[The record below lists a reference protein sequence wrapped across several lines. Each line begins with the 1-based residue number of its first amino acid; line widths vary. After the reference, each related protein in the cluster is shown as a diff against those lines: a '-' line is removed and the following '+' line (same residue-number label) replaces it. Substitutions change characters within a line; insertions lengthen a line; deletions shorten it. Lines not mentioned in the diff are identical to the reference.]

1 MKKLLWVLIL
11 LLLPLTAL
19 AEDAESRRDGAF
31 FYQIADGE
39 AILTGCD
46 WDAMQAD
53 SLYMFAEPPVS
64 LEIPATLGGY
74 PVTSIGGGV
83 FCSLDGCPVDAPFEV
98 VLPEGLRTL
107 DAYTFTECF
116 YATKI
121 TLPAS
126 LEIIP
131 EGCFDRVPAEIDF
144 PNGNPR
150 YSCENGF
157 LINNT
162 TQTLLYTAPSSH
174 GIALPAVRRLGDWSL
189 SNYYLWYDDY
199 DPVLPDTLESVGS
212 YVFYDCGVTRVTF
225 PDGITELSPFTFSC
239 TALQEVHLP
248 ASLREIPD
256 YCFWDCH
263 LTALTIPDGVTR
275 IGAHAVDWF
284 TGEIIG
290 AVTLPASVEFVG
302 YRAFP
307 DECDVTALNPQ
318 VHFETATEYAERIPE
333 YDWYGD
339 EAADV
344 LYSDGLFDYELSS
357 RGAVLLDCSR
367 FLNQPEVP
375 DVLEIP
381 AELGGYPVTSIG
393 GWVFCSLDGC
403 PLDAPFEIVLP
414 EGLRALDADTF
425 SDCFYAAN
433 VTLPASL
440 EIIPEGCFGRIPA
453 EIDFPNGNPR
463 YSCEN
468 GFLIDNTTQT
478 LLYTAPSSH
487 GTALPAVRRLG
498 DWSLANWLWYDDD
511 DPVLPDTLESVGSH
525 IFYDCCVTRV
535 TFPDGVTELSPYT
548 FHSTDLQEVHL
559 PASLREIPDFC
570 FWNCQLTALTIP
582 DGVTHIG
589 AQAFNGF
596 TGEIIQA
603 VTLPASVEF
612 VGYRAFPDECDVTA
626 LNPQVHFE
634 TATEYAERIP
644 EYDWYG
650 DEAADVLYSDG
661 LFDYEL
667 SSRGAVLLDCSRF
680 FNQPEV
686 PDVLEIPSELGGT
699 PVVAIAANALNTSES
714 CADSLLFGIVL
725 PEGVQRVEADA
736 FQCCHAATQIS
747 FPSTLTMLA
756 EGSFFHVY
764 AEIDFPNGNP
774 RYSCENGFLIDR
786 DTQTLLYA
794 APSSQGQPIP
804 AVRRLGDSALDN
816 WKPAGNEIRLPDT
829 LESIGP
835 YALDGQYT
843 GDFSPLAALI
853 LPDGVRELSDC
864 SIYGC
869 WEIQLLRFPATLTEI
884 PAYCVANCGLGAV
897 EIPEGVTRIGE
908 FAFYYYDWEQT
919 ELSAVT
925 LPASVEFVGFRA
937 FPDECEITALNPD
950 THFETEE
957 EINQRNPDW
966 AYRIP

>member
-39 AILTGCD
+39 AVLTGCD

-74 PVTSIGGGV
+74 PVTAIGGWL
-83 FCSLDGCPVDAPFEV
+83 FSSLDVCPVDVPFEV
-98 VLPEGLRTL
+98 VLPEGLRAL
-107 DAYTFTECF
+107 DADTFAECF
-116 YATKI
+116 YAVKV
-121 TLPAS
+121 TLPAT

-131 EGCFDRVPAEIDF
+131 EGCFNLIEAEIDF
-144 PNGNPR
+144 PNSNPR

-157 LINNT
+157 LIDRD

-174 GIALPAVRRLGDWSL
+174 GNPLPAVRRLGDCSL
-189 SNYYLWYDDY
+189 ANWLWDDDD

-212 YVFYDCGVTRVTF
+212 YIFYDCGVTRVTF
-225 PDGITELSPFTFSC
+225 PDGITELSPYTFYC
-239 TALQEVHLP
+239 TDLQEVHLP

-256 YCFWDCH
+256 YCFWNCQ

-318 VHFETATEYAERIPE
+318 VHFETAAEYAERIPE

-357 RGAVLLDCSR
+357 RGAVLLGCSR

-381 AELGGYPVTSIG
+381 AELGGYPVVGLGAYALCTYDFAGGRDFSI
-393 GWVFCSLDGC
+393 
-403 PLDAPFEIVLP
+403 IV
-414 EGLRALDADTF
+414 
-425 SDCFYAAN
+425 
-433 VTLPASL
+433 
-440 EIIPEGCFGRIPA
+440 
-453 EIDFPNGNPR
+453 
-463 YSCEN
+463 
-468 GFLIDNTTQT
+468 
-478 LLYTAPSSH
+478 
-487 GTALPAVRRLG
+487 
-498 DWSLANWLWYDDD
+498 
-511 DPVLPDTLESVGSH
+511 
-525 IFYDCCVTRV
+525 
-535 TFPDGVTELSPYT
+535 
-548 FHSTDLQEVHL
+548 
-559 PASLREIPDFC
+559 
-570 FWNCQLTALTIP
+570 
-582 DGVTHIG
+582 
-589 AQAFNGF
+589 
-596 TGEIIQA
+596 
-603 VTLPASVEF
+603 
-612 VGYRAFPDECDVTA
+612 
-626 LNPQVHFE
+626 
-634 TATEYAERIP
+634 
-644 EYDWYG
+644 
-650 DEAADVLYSDG
+650 
-661 LFDYEL
+661 
-667 SSRGAVLLDCSRF
+667 
-680 FNQPEV
+680 
-686 PDVLEIPSELGGT
+686 
-699 PVVAIAANALNTSES
+699 
-714 CADSLLFGIVL
+714 
-725 PEGVQRVEADA
+725 PEGVRFMTSDA
-736 FQCCHAATQIS
+736 FLCCHAATRIS
-747 FPSTLTMLA
+747 FPSTLDDLP
-756 EGSFFHVY
+756 ESSFYHVS

>member
-1 MKKLLWVLIL
+1 M
-11 LLLPLTAL
+11 
-19 AEDAESRRDGAF
+19 
-31 FYQIADGE
+31 
-39 AILTGCD
+39 
-46 WDAMQAD
+46 
-53 SLYMFAEPPVS
+53 
-64 LEIPATLGGY
+64 
-74 PVTSIGGGV
+74 
-83 FCSLDGCPVDAPFEV
+83 
-98 VLPEGLRTL
+98 
-107 DAYTFTECF
+107 
-116 YATKI
+116 
-121 TLPAS
+121 
-126 LEIIP
+126 
-131 EGCFDRVPAEIDF
+131 
-144 PNGNPR
+144 
-150 YSCENGF
+150 
-157 LINNT
+157 
-162 TQTLLYTAPSSH
+162 
-174 GIALPAVRRLGDWSL
+174 
-189 SNYYLWYDDY
+189 
-199 DPVLPDTLESVGS
+199 
-212 YVFYDCGVTRVTF
+212 
-225 PDGITELSPFTFSC
+225 
-239 TALQEVHLP
+239 
-248 ASLREIPD
+248 
-256 YCFWDCH
+256 
-263 LTALTIPDGVTR
+263 
-275 IGAHAVDWF
+275 
-284 TGEIIG
+284 
-290 AVTLPASVEFVG
+290 G

-318 VHFETATEYAERIPE
+318 VHFETAAEYAERIPE

-339 EAADV
+339 EAADA

-357 RGAVLLDCSR
+357 RGAVLL
-367 FLNQPEVP
+367 
-375 DVLEIP
+375 
-381 AELGGYPVTSIG
+381 G
-393 GWVFCSLDGC
+393 
-403 PLDAPFEIVLP
+403 
-414 EGLRALDADTF
+414 
-425 SDCFYAAN
+425 
-433 VTLPASL
+433 
-440 EIIPEGCFGRIPA
+440 
-453 EIDFPNGNPR
+453 
-463 YSCEN
+463 
-468 GFLIDNTTQT
+468 
-478 LLYTAPSSH
+478 
-487 GTALPAVRRLG
+487 
-498 DWSLANWLWYDDD
+498 
-511 DPVLPDTLESVGSH
+511 
-525 IFYDCCVTRV
+525 
-535 TFPDGVTELSPYT
+535 
-548 FHSTDLQEVHL
+548 
-559 PASLREIPDFC
+559 
-570 FWNCQLTALTIP
+570 
-582 DGVTHIG
+582 
-589 AQAFNGF
+589 
-596 TGEIIQA
+596 
-603 VTLPASVEF
+603 
-612 VGYRAFPDECDVTA
+612 
-626 LNPQVHFE
+626 
-634 TATEYAERIP
+634 
-644 EYDWYG
+644 
-650 DEAADVLYSDG
+650 
-661 LFDYEL
+661 
-667 SSRGAVLLDCSRF
+667 CSRF

-686 PDVLEIPSELGGT
+686 PDVLEIPAELGGT

>member
-11 LLLPLTAL
+11 LLLPLSAL
-19 AEDAESRRDGAF
+19 AEDAESHRDGAF

-53 SLYMFAEPPVS
+53 SLYMFADPPVS

-74 PVTSIGGGV
+74 PVTAIGGWL
-83 FCSLDGCPVDAPFEV
+83 FSSLDVCPVDAPFEV
-98 VLPEGLRTL
+98 VFPEGLRAL
-107 DAYTFTECF
+107 DADTFAECF
-116 YATKI
+116 YAVKV
-121 TLPAS
+121 TLPAT

-131 EGCFDRVPAEIDF
+131 EDCFDRISAEIDF

-157 LINNT
+157 LIN
-162 TQTLLYTAPSSH
+162 
-174 GIALPAVRRLGDWSL
+174 
-189 SNYYLWYDDY
+189 
-199 DPVLPDTLESVGS
+199 
-212 YVFYDCGVTRVTF
+212 
-225 PDGITELSPFTFSC
+225 
-239 TALQEVHLP
+239 
-248 ASLREIPD
+248 
-256 YCFWDCH
+256 
-263 LTALTIPDGVTR
+263 
-275 IGAHAVDWF
+275 
-284 TGEIIG
+284 
-290 AVTLPASVEFVG
+290 
-302 YRAFP
+302 
-307 DECDVTALNPQ
+307 
-318 VHFETATEYAERIPE
+318 
-333 YDWYGD
+333 
-339 EAADV
+339 
-344 LYSDGLFDYELSS
+344 
-357 RGAVLLDCSR
+357 
-367 FLNQPEVP
+367 
-375 DVLEIP
+375 
-381 AELGGYPVTSIG
+381 
-393 GWVFCSLDGC
+393 
-403 PLDAPFEIVLP
+403 
-414 EGLRALDADTF
+414 
-425 SDCFYAAN
+425 
-433 VTLPASL
+433 
-440 EIIPEGCFGRIPA
+440 
-453 EIDFPNGNPR
+453 
-463 YSCEN
+463 
-468 GFLIDNTTQT
+468 NTTQT

-535 TFPDGVTELSPYT
+535 TFPDGITELSPYT
-548 FHSTDLQEVHL
+548 FHSTDLQEVYL
-559 PASLREIPDFC
+559 PASLREIPDHC

-582 DGVTHIG
+582 DGVTRIG
-589 AQAFNGF
+589 AHAFDGF
-596 TGEIIQA
+596 TGEIIGA

-634 TATEYAERIP
+634 TVAEYA
-644 EYDWYG
+644 
-650 DEAADVLYSDG
+650 LYSDG

-667 SSRGAVLLDCSRF
+667 SSRGAVLLGCSRF

-686 PDVLEIPSELGGT
+686 PDVLEIPAKLGGY
-699 PVVAIAANALNTSES
+699 PVVGLGAYALCTYDF
-714 CADSLLFGIVL
+714 ADVRDFSIIV
-725 PEGVQRVEADA
+725 PEGVRFMTSDA
-736 FQCCHAATQIS
+736 FLCCHAATRIS
-747 FPSTLTMLA
+747 FPSTLDDLP
-756 EGSFFHVY
+756 ENSFYQVS

-835 YALDGQYT
+835 YALYGQYT
-843 GDFSPLAALI
+843 DDFSPLAALI
-853 LPDGVRELSDC
+853 LPDGIRELSEC
-864 SIYGC
+864 SIYAGR
-869 WEIQLLRFPATLTEI
+869 EIQLLRFPATLTEI

-908 FAFYYYDWEQT
+908 FAFYYYDLGQT
-919 ELSAVT
+919 KLSAVT

-937 FPDECEITALNPD
+937 FPDGCEITALNPD

>member
-46 WDAMQAD
+46 WDSMQAD

-74 PVTSIGGGV
+74 PVTSIGGWL
-83 FCSLDGCPVDAPFEV
+83 FSSLDVCPVDVPFEV
-98 VLPEGLRTL
+98 VLPEGLRAL
-107 DAYTFTECF
+107 DADTFAECF
-116 YATKI
+116 YAVKV
-121 TLPAS
+121 TLPAT

-131 EGCFDRVPAEIDF
+131 EGCFNLIEAEIDF
-144 PNGNPR
+144 PNSNPR

-157 LINNT
+157 LIDRD

-174 GIALPAVRRLGDWSL
+174 GNPLPAVRRLGDCSL
-189 SNYYLWYDDY
+189 MNWLWDDDD

-212 YVFYDCGVTRVTF
+212 YIFYDCGVTRVTF
-225 PDGITELSPFTFSC
+225 PDGITELSPYTFYC
-239 TALQEVHLP
+239 TDLQEVHLP

-256 YCFWDCH
+256 YCFWNCQ

-333 YDWYGD
+333 YDWYGG

-381 AELGGYPVTSIG
+381 A
-393 GWVFCSLDGC
+393 
-403 PLDAPFEIVLP
+403 
-414 EGLRALDADTF
+414 
-425 SDCFYAAN
+425 
-433 VTLPASL
+433 
-440 EIIPEGCFGRIPA
+440 
-453 EIDFPNGNPR
+453 
-463 YSCEN
+463 
-468 GFLIDNTTQT
+468 
-478 LLYTAPSSH
+478 
-487 GTALPAVRRLG
+487 
-498 DWSLANWLWYDDD
+498 
-511 DPVLPDTLESVGSH
+511 
-525 IFYDCCVTRV
+525 
-535 TFPDGVTELSPYT
+535 
-548 FHSTDLQEVHL
+548 
-559 PASLREIPDFC
+559 
-570 FWNCQLTALTIP
+570 
-582 DGVTHIG
+582 
-589 AQAFNGF
+589 
-596 TGEIIQA
+596 
-603 VTLPASVEF
+603 
-612 VGYRAFPDECDVTA
+612 
-626 LNPQVHFE
+626 
-634 TATEYAERIP
+634 
-644 EYDWYG
+644 
-650 DEAADVLYSDG
+650 
-661 LFDYEL
+661 
-667 SSRGAVLLDCSRF
+667 
-680 FNQPEV
+680 
-686 PDVLEIPSELGGT
+686 ELGGT

-869 WEIQLLRFPATLTEI
+869 WEIQLLRFPATLMEI

>member
-11 LLLPLTAL
+11 LLLPLTAW
-19 AEDAESRRDGAF
+19 AEDAEIHRDGAF

-53 SLYMFAEPPVS
+53 SLYMFADPPVS

-74 PVTSIGGGV
+74 PVTSIGGWV
-83 FCSLDGCPVDAPFEV
+83 FCSLDGSPVDAPFEV
-98 VLPEGLRTL
+98 VLPEGLRAL
-107 DAYTFTECF
+107 DADAFADCY
-116 YATKI
+116 YAAKV
-121 TLPAS
+121 TLPAT

-131 EGCFDRVPAEIDF
+131 EDCFDRISAEIDF

-157 LINNT
+157 LIDNT

-174 GIALPAVRRLGDWSL
+174 GNPLPAVRRLGDCSL
-189 SNYYLWYDDY
+189 MNWLWDDDD

-212 YVFYDCGVTRVTF
+212 YIFYDCGVTRVTF
-225 PDGITELSPFTFSC
+225 PDGITELSPYTFYC
-239 TALQEVHLP
+239 TDLQEVHLP

-256 YCFWDCH
+256 YCFWNCQ
-263 LTALTIPDGVTR
+263 LIALTIPDGVTR

-333 YDWYGD
+333 YDWYGG

-357 RGAVLLDCSR
+357 RGAVLLGCSR

-381 AELGGYPVTSIG
+381 AELGGYPVVGLGAYALCTYDFAGGRDFSI
-393 GWVFCSLDGC
+393 
-403 PLDAPFEIVLP
+403 IV
-414 EGLRALDADTF
+414 
-425 SDCFYAAN
+425 
-433 VTLPASL
+433 
-440 EIIPEGCFGRIPA
+440 
-453 EIDFPNGNPR
+453 
-463 YSCEN
+463 
-468 GFLIDNTTQT
+468 
-478 LLYTAPSSH
+478 
-487 GTALPAVRRLG
+487 
-498 DWSLANWLWYDDD
+498 
-511 DPVLPDTLESVGSH
+511 
-525 IFYDCCVTRV
+525 
-535 TFPDGVTELSPYT
+535 
-548 FHSTDLQEVHL
+548 
-559 PASLREIPDFC
+559 
-570 FWNCQLTALTIP
+570 
-582 DGVTHIG
+582 
-589 AQAFNGF
+589 
-596 TGEIIQA
+596 
-603 VTLPASVEF
+603 
-612 VGYRAFPDECDVTA
+612 
-626 LNPQVHFE
+626 
-634 TATEYAERIP
+634 
-644 EYDWYG
+644 
-650 DEAADVLYSDG
+650 
-661 LFDYEL
+661 
-667 SSRGAVLLDCSRF
+667 
-680 FNQPEV
+680 
-686 PDVLEIPSELGGT
+686 
-699 PVVAIAANALNTSES
+699 
-714 CADSLLFGIVL
+714 
-725 PEGVQRVEADA
+725 PEGVRFMTSDA
-736 FQCCHAATQIS
+736 FLCCHAATRIS
-747 FPSTLTMLA
+747 FPSTLDDLP
-756 EGSFFHVY
+756 ESSFYHVS

>member
-19 AEDAESRRDGAF
+19 AEDAEIHRDGAF

-39 AILTGCD
+39 ATLTGCD

-74 PVTSIGGGV
+74 PVTAIGGWV
-83 FCSLDGCPVDAPFEV
+83 FSSLDGCPVDAPFEV
-98 VLPEGLRTL
+98 VLPEGLRAL
-107 DAYTFTECF
+107 DADIFAECF
-116 YATKI
+116 YAVNVS
-121 TLPAS
+121 LPAT
-126 LEIIP
+126 LEVIP
-131 EGCFDRVPAEIDF
+131 EGCFGLIEAEIDF
-144 PNGNPR
+144 PNSNLR

-157 LINNT
+157 LIDRD

-174 GIALPAVRRLGDWSL
+174 GNPLPAVRRLGDCSL
-189 SNYYLWYDDY
+189 MNWLWYDDD

-212 YVFYDCGVTRVTF
+212 YIFYDCGVTRVTF
-225 PDGITELSPFTFSC
+225 PDGITELSPYTFYC
-239 TALQEVHLP
+239 TDLQEVHLP

-256 YCFWDCH
+256 YCFWNCQ
-263 LTALTIPDGVTR
+263 LIALTIPDGVTR

-302 YRAFP
+302 YCAFP

-318 VHFETATEYAERIPE
+318 VHFETAAEYAERIPE

-339 EAADV
+339 EAADA

-357 RGAVLLDCSR
+357 RGAVLTDCDWDAMQADSLYM
-367 FLNQPEVP
+367 F
-375 DVLEIP
+375 
-381 AELGGYPVTSIG
+381 AEPPVS
-393 GWVFCSLDGC
+393 
-403 PLDAPFEIVLP
+403 
-414 EGLRALDADTF
+414 
-425 SDCFYAAN
+425 
-433 VTLPASL
+433 
-440 EIIPEGCFGRIPA
+440 
-453 EIDFPNGNPR
+453 
-463 YSCEN
+463 
-468 GFLIDNTTQT
+468 
-478 LLYTAPSSH
+478 
-487 GTALPAVRRLG
+487 
-498 DWSLANWLWYDDD
+498 
-511 DPVLPDTLESVGSH
+511 
-525 IFYDCCVTRV
+525 
-535 TFPDGVTELSPYT
+535 
-548 FHSTDLQEVHL
+548 
-559 PASLREIPDFC
+559 
-570 FWNCQLTALTIP
+570 
-582 DGVTHIG
+582 
-589 AQAFNGF
+589 
-596 TGEIIQA
+596 
-603 VTLPASVEF
+603 
-612 VGYRAFPDECDVTA
+612 
-626 LNPQVHFE
+626 
-634 TATEYAERIP
+634 
-644 EYDWYG
+644 
-650 DEAADVLYSDG
+650 
-661 LFDYEL
+661 
-667 SSRGAVLLDCSRF
+667 
-680 FNQPEV
+680 
-686 PDVLEIPSELGGT
+686 LEIPSELGGT

-736 FQCCHAATQIS
+736 FLCCHAATRIS
-747 FPSTLTMLA
+747 FPSTLDDLP
-756 EGSFFHVY
+756 ESSFYHVS

-804 AVRRLGDSALDN
+804 AVRRLGASALDN

>member
-74 PVTSIGGGV
+74 PVTSIGGWV
-83 FCSLDGCPVDAPFEV
+83 FCSLDGSPVDAPFEV
-98 VLPEGLRTL
+98 VLPEGLRAL
-107 DAYTFTECF
+107 DADAFADCY
-116 YATKI
+116 YAAKV
-121 TLPAS
+121 TLPAT

-131 EGCFDRVPAEIDF
+131 EDCFDRISAEIEF

-157 LINNT
+157 LIDNT

-174 GIALPAVRRLGDWSL
+174 GNPLPAVRRLGDCSL
-189 SNYYLWYDDY
+189 ANWLWDDDD

-212 YVFYDCGVTRVTF
+212 YIFYDCGVTRVTF
-225 PDGITELSPFTFSC
+225 PDGITELSPYTFYC
-239 TALQEVHLP
+239 TDLQEVHLP

-256 YCFWDCH
+256 YCFWNCQ
-263 LTALTIPDGVTR
+263 LIALTIPDGVTR

-318 VHFETATEYAERIPE
+318 VHFETAAEYAERIPE

-357 RGAVLLDCSR
+357 RGAVLLGCSR

-381 AELGGYPVTSIG
+381 AELGGYPVVGLGAYALCTYDFAGGRDFSI
-393 GWVFCSLDGC
+393 
-403 PLDAPFEIVLP
+403 IV
-414 EGLRALDADTF
+414 
-425 SDCFYAAN
+425 
-433 VTLPASL
+433 
-440 EIIPEGCFGRIPA
+440 
-453 EIDFPNGNPR
+453 
-463 YSCEN
+463 
-468 GFLIDNTTQT
+468 
-478 LLYTAPSSH
+478 
-487 GTALPAVRRLG
+487 
-498 DWSLANWLWYDDD
+498 
-511 DPVLPDTLESVGSH
+511 
-525 IFYDCCVTRV
+525 
-535 TFPDGVTELSPYT
+535 
-548 FHSTDLQEVHL
+548 
-559 PASLREIPDFC
+559 
-570 FWNCQLTALTIP
+570 
-582 DGVTHIG
+582 
-589 AQAFNGF
+589 
-596 TGEIIQA
+596 
-603 VTLPASVEF
+603 
-612 VGYRAFPDECDVTA
+612 
-626 LNPQVHFE
+626 
-634 TATEYAERIP
+634 
-644 EYDWYG
+644 
-650 DEAADVLYSDG
+650 
-661 LFDYEL
+661 
-667 SSRGAVLLDCSRF
+667 
-680 FNQPEV
+680 
-686 PDVLEIPSELGGT
+686 
-699 PVVAIAANALNTSES
+699 
-714 CADSLLFGIVL
+714 
-725 PEGVQRVEADA
+725 PEGVRFMTSDA
-736 FQCCHAATQIS
+736 FLCCHAATRIS
-747 FPSTLTMLA
+747 FPSTLDDLP
-756 EGSFFHVY
+756 ESSFYHVS

>member
-1 MKKLLWVLIL
+1 M
-11 LLLPLTAL
+11 
-19 AEDAESRRDGAF
+19 
-31 FYQIADGE
+31 
-39 AILTGCD
+39 
-46 WDAMQAD
+46 
-53 SLYMFAEPPVS
+53 
-64 LEIPATLGGY
+64 
-74 PVTSIGGGV
+74 
-83 FCSLDGCPVDAPFEV
+83 DAPFEV
-98 VLPEGLRTL
+98 VFPEGLRAL
-107 DAYTFTECF
+107 DADTFAECF
-116 YATKI
+116 YAVKV
-121 TLPAS
+121 TLPAT
-126 LEIIP
+126 LEVIP
-131 EGCFDRVPAEIDF
+131 EGCFNQIEAEIDF

-157 LINNT
+157 LIDNT

-174 GIALPAVRRLGDWSL
+174 GNPLPAVRRLGDCSL
-189 SNYYLWYDDY
+189 MNWLWDDDD

-212 YVFYDCGVTRVTF
+212 YIFYDCGVTRVTF
-225 PDGITELSPFTFSC
+225 PDGITELSPYTFYC
-239 TALQEVHLP
+239 TDLQEVHLP

-256 YCFWDCH
+256 YCFWNCQ
-263 LTALTIPDGVTR
+263 LIALTIPDGVTR
-275 IGAHAVDWF
+275 IGAHAVDWV

-307 DECDVTALNPQ
+307 DECDVTVLNPQ

-344 LYSDGLFDYELSS
+344 LYSDGLFDYKLSS
-357 RGAVLLDCSR
+357 RGAVLLGCSR

-381 AELGGYPVTSIG
+381 AELGGYPVVGLGAYALCTYDFAGGRDFSI
-393 GWVFCSLDGC
+393 
-403 PLDAPFEIVLP
+403 IV
-414 EGLRALDADTF
+414 
-425 SDCFYAAN
+425 
-433 VTLPASL
+433 
-440 EIIPEGCFGRIPA
+440 
-453 EIDFPNGNPR
+453 
-463 YSCEN
+463 
-468 GFLIDNTTQT
+468 
-478 LLYTAPSSH
+478 
-487 GTALPAVRRLG
+487 
-498 DWSLANWLWYDDD
+498 
-511 DPVLPDTLESVGSH
+511 
-525 IFYDCCVTRV
+525 
-535 TFPDGVTELSPYT
+535 
-548 FHSTDLQEVHL
+548 
-559 PASLREIPDFC
+559 
-570 FWNCQLTALTIP
+570 
-582 DGVTHIG
+582 
-589 AQAFNGF
+589 
-596 TGEIIQA
+596 
-603 VTLPASVEF
+603 
-612 VGYRAFPDECDVTA
+612 
-626 LNPQVHFE
+626 
-634 TATEYAERIP
+634 
-644 EYDWYG
+644 
-650 DEAADVLYSDG
+650 
-661 LFDYEL
+661 
-667 SSRGAVLLDCSRF
+667 
-680 FNQPEV
+680 
-686 PDVLEIPSELGGT
+686 
-699 PVVAIAANALNTSES
+699 
-714 CADSLLFGIVL
+714 
-725 PEGVQRVEADA
+725 PEGVRFMTSDA
-736 FQCCHAATQIS
+736 FLCCHAATRIS
-747 FPSTLTMLA
+747 FPSTLDDLP
-756 EGSFFHVY
+756 EGSFYHVS

>member
-74 PVTSIGGGV
+74 PVTSIGGWV

-98 VLPEGLRTL
+98 VLPEGLRAL
-107 DAYTFTECF
+107 DADTFADCF
-116 YATKI
+116 YAANV
-121 TLPAS
+121 TLPAT

-131 EGCFDRVPAEIDF
+131 EDCFDRISAEIDF

-157 LINNT
+157 LIDNT

-174 GIALPAVRRLGDWSL
+174 GNPLPAVRRLGDCSL
-189 SNYYLWYDDY
+189 ANWLWDDDD

-212 YVFYDCGVTRVTF
+212 YIFYDCGVTRVTF
-225 PDGITELSPFTFSC
+225 PDGITELSPYTFYC
-239 TALQEVHLP
+239 TDLQEVHLP

-256 YCFWDCH
+256 YCFWNCQ
-263 LTALTIPDGVTR
+263 LIALTIPDGVTR

-307 DECDVTALNPQ
+307 DECEVTALNPQ

-333 YDWYGD
+333 YDWYGG

-381 AELGGYPVTSIG
+381 AELGGYPVVGLGAYALCTYDFAGGRDFSI
-393 GWVFCSLDGC
+393 
-403 PLDAPFEIVLP
+403 IV
-414 EGLRALDADTF
+414 
-425 SDCFYAAN
+425 
-433 VTLPASL
+433 
-440 EIIPEGCFGRIPA
+440 
-453 EIDFPNGNPR
+453 
-463 YSCEN
+463 
-468 GFLIDNTTQT
+468 
-478 LLYTAPSSH
+478 
-487 GTALPAVRRLG
+487 
-498 DWSLANWLWYDDD
+498 
-511 DPVLPDTLESVGSH
+511 
-525 IFYDCCVTRV
+525 
-535 TFPDGVTELSPYT
+535 
-548 FHSTDLQEVHL
+548 
-559 PASLREIPDFC
+559 
-570 FWNCQLTALTIP
+570 
-582 DGVTHIG
+582 
-589 AQAFNGF
+589 
-596 TGEIIQA
+596 
-603 VTLPASVEF
+603 
-612 VGYRAFPDECDVTA
+612 
-626 LNPQVHFE
+626 
-634 TATEYAERIP
+634 
-644 EYDWYG
+644 
-650 DEAADVLYSDG
+650 
-661 LFDYEL
+661 
-667 SSRGAVLLDCSRF
+667 
-680 FNQPEV
+680 
-686 PDVLEIPSELGGT
+686 
-699 PVVAIAANALNTSES
+699 
-714 CADSLLFGIVL
+714 
-725 PEGVQRVEADA
+725 PEGVRFMTSDA
-736 FQCCHAATQIS
+736 FLCCHAATRIS
-747 FPSTLTMLA
+747 FPSTLDDLP
-756 EGSFFHVY
+756 ESSFYHVS

-869 WEIQLLRFPATLTEI
+869 WEIQLLRFPATLMEI

>member
-11 LLLPLTAL
+11 LLLPLTAW
-19 AEDAESRRDGAF
+19 AEDAEIHRDGAF

-39 AILTGCD
+39 ATLTGCD

-121 TLPAS
+121 TLPAT

-131 EGCFDRVPAEIDF
+131 EGCFDQISAEIEF

-174 GIALPAVRRLGDWSL
+174 GNPLPAVRRLGDCSL
-189 SNYYLWYDDY
+189 MNWLWDDDD

-212 YVFYDCGVTRVTF
+212 YIFYDCGVTRVTF
-225 PDGITELSPFTFSC
+225 PDGITELSPYTFYC
-239 TALQEVHLP
+239 TDLQEVHLP

-318 VHFETATEYAERIPE
+318 IHFETATEYAERIPE

-357 RGAVLLDCSR
+357 RGAVLTDCDWDAMQADSLYM
-367 FLNQPEVP
+367 F
-375 DVLEIP
+375 
-381 AELGGYPVTSIG
+381 AEPPVS
-393 GWVFCSLDGC
+393 
-403 PLDAPFEIVLP
+403 
-414 EGLRALDADTF
+414 
-425 SDCFYAAN
+425 
-433 VTLPASL
+433 
-440 EIIPEGCFGRIPA
+440 
-453 EIDFPNGNPR
+453 
-463 YSCEN
+463 
-468 GFLIDNTTQT
+468 
-478 LLYTAPSSH
+478 
-487 GTALPAVRRLG
+487 
-498 DWSLANWLWYDDD
+498 
-511 DPVLPDTLESVGSH
+511 
-525 IFYDCCVTRV
+525 
-535 TFPDGVTELSPYT
+535 
-548 FHSTDLQEVHL
+548 
-559 PASLREIPDFC
+559 
-570 FWNCQLTALTIP
+570 
-582 DGVTHIG
+582 
-589 AQAFNGF
+589 
-596 TGEIIQA
+596 
-603 VTLPASVEF
+603 
-612 VGYRAFPDECDVTA
+612 
-626 LNPQVHFE
+626 
-634 TATEYAERIP
+634 
-644 EYDWYG
+644 
-650 DEAADVLYSDG
+650 
-661 LFDYEL
+661 
-667 SSRGAVLLDCSRF
+667 
-680 FNQPEV
+680 
-686 PDVLEIPSELGGT
+686 LEIPSELGGT

-736 FQCCHAATQIS
+736 FLCCHAATRIS
-747 FPSTLTMLA
+747 FPSTLDDLP
-756 EGSFFHVY
+756 ESSFYHVS

-804 AVRRLGDSALDN
+804 AVRRLGASALDN

-897 EIPEGVTRIGE
+897 EIPEGVMRIGE

>member
-11 LLLPLTAL
+11 LLLPLTVL
-19 AEDAESRRDGAF
+19 AEDAESHRDGAF

-53 SLYMFAEPPVS
+53 SLYMFAEPSVS

-74 PVTSIGGGV
+74 PVTSIGGWV
-83 FCSLDGCPVDAPFEV
+83 FCSLDGSPVDAPFEV
-98 VLPEGLRTL
+98 VLPEGIRAL
-107 DAYTFTECF
+107 DADAFADCY
-116 YATKI
+116 YAAKV
-121 TLPAS
+121 TLPAT

-131 EGCFDRVPAEIDF
+131 EDCFDRISAEIEF

-157 LINNT
+157 LIDNT

-174 GIALPAVRRLGDWSL
+174 GNPLPAVRRLGDCSL
-189 SNYYLWYDDY
+189 ANWLWDDDD

-212 YVFYDCGVTRVTF
+212 YIFYDCGVTRVTF
-225 PDGITELSPFTFSC
+225 PDGITELSPYTFYC
-239 TALQEVHLP
+239 TDLQEVHLP

-256 YCFWDCH
+256 YCFWNCQ
-263 LTALTIPDGVTR
+263 LIALTIPDGVTR

-333 YDWYGD
+333 YDWYGG

-357 RGAVLLDCSR
+357 RGAVLLGCSR

-381 AELGGYPVTSIG
+381 A
-393 GWVFCSLDGC
+393 
-403 PLDAPFEIVLP
+403 
-414 EGLRALDADTF
+414 
-425 SDCFYAAN
+425 
-433 VTLPASL
+433 
-440 EIIPEGCFGRIPA
+440 
-453 EIDFPNGNPR
+453 
-463 YSCEN
+463 
-468 GFLIDNTTQT
+468 
-478 LLYTAPSSH
+478 
-487 GTALPAVRRLG
+487 
-498 DWSLANWLWYDDD
+498 
-511 DPVLPDTLESVGSH
+511 
-525 IFYDCCVTRV
+525 
-535 TFPDGVTELSPYT
+535 
-548 FHSTDLQEVHL
+548 
-559 PASLREIPDFC
+559 
-570 FWNCQLTALTIP
+570 
-582 DGVTHIG
+582 
-589 AQAFNGF
+589 
-596 TGEIIQA
+596 
-603 VTLPASVEF
+603 
-612 VGYRAFPDECDVTA
+612 
-626 LNPQVHFE
+626 
-634 TATEYAERIP
+634 
-644 EYDWYG
+644 
-650 DEAADVLYSDG
+650 
-661 LFDYEL
+661 
-667 SSRGAVLLDCSRF
+667 
-680 FNQPEV
+680 
-686 PDVLEIPSELGGT
+686 ELGGT

-774 RYSCENGFLIDR
+774 RYSCENGFLIDG

>member
-39 AILTGCD
+39 AVLTGCD

-74 PVTSIGGGV
+74 PVTSIGGWV

-98 VLPEGLRTL
+98 VLPEGLRAL
-107 DAYTFTECF
+107 DADTFADCF
-116 YATKI
+116 YAANV
-121 TLPAS
+121 TLPAT

-131 EGCFDRVPAEIDF
+131 EDCFDRISAEIDF

-157 LINNT
+157 LIDNT

-174 GIALPAVRRLGDWSL
+174 GNPLPAVRRLGDCSL
-189 SNYYLWYDDY
+189 ANWLWDDDD

-212 YVFYDCGVTRVTF
+212 YIFYDCGVTRVTF
-225 PDGITELSPFTFSC
+225 PDGITELSPYTFYC
-239 TALQEVHLP
+239 TDLQEVHLP

-256 YCFWDCH
+256 YCFWNCQ

-318 VHFETATEYAERIPE
+318 VHFETAAEYAERIPE

-357 RGAVLLDCSR
+357 RGAVLLGCSR

-381 AELGGYPVTSIG
+381 AELGGYPVVGLGAYALCTYDFAGGRDFSI
-393 GWVFCSLDGC
+393 
-403 PLDAPFEIVLP
+403 IV
-414 EGLRALDADTF
+414 
-425 SDCFYAAN
+425 
-433 VTLPASL
+433 
-440 EIIPEGCFGRIPA
+440 
-453 EIDFPNGNPR
+453 
-463 YSCEN
+463 
-468 GFLIDNTTQT
+468 
-478 LLYTAPSSH
+478 
-487 GTALPAVRRLG
+487 
-498 DWSLANWLWYDDD
+498 
-511 DPVLPDTLESVGSH
+511 
-525 IFYDCCVTRV
+525 
-535 TFPDGVTELSPYT
+535 
-548 FHSTDLQEVHL
+548 
-559 PASLREIPDFC
+559 
-570 FWNCQLTALTIP
+570 
-582 DGVTHIG
+582 
-589 AQAFNGF
+589 
-596 TGEIIQA
+596 
-603 VTLPASVEF
+603 
-612 VGYRAFPDECDVTA
+612 
-626 LNPQVHFE
+626 
-634 TATEYAERIP
+634 
-644 EYDWYG
+644 
-650 DEAADVLYSDG
+650 
-661 LFDYEL
+661 
-667 SSRGAVLLDCSRF
+667 
-680 FNQPEV
+680 
-686 PDVLEIPSELGGT
+686 
-699 PVVAIAANALNTSES
+699 
-714 CADSLLFGIVL
+714 
-725 PEGVQRVEADA
+725 PEGVRFMTSDA
-736 FQCCHAATQIS
+736 FLCCHAATRIS
-747 FPSTLTMLA
+747 FPSTLDDLP
-756 EGSFFHVY
+756 ESSFYHVS

>member
-74 PVTSIGGGV
+74 PVTSIGGWV

-98 VLPEGLRTL
+98 VLPEGLRAL
-107 DAYTFTECF
+107 DADTFADCF
-116 YATKI
+116 YAANV
-121 TLPAS
+121 TLPAT

-131 EGCFDRVPAEIDF
+131 EDCFDRISAEIDF

-157 LINNT
+157 LIDNT

-174 GIALPAVRRLGDWSL
+174 GNPLPAVRRLGDCSL
-189 SNYYLWYDDY
+189 MNWLWDD
-199 DPVLPDTLESVGS
+199 DDAPVLPDTLESVGS
-212 YVFYDCGVTRVTF
+212 YIFYDCGVTRVTF
-225 PDGITELSPFTFSC
+225 PDSITELSPYTFYC
-239 TALQEVHLP
+239 TDLQEVHLP

-256 YCFWDCH
+256 YCFWNCQ
-263 LTALTIPDGVTR
+263 LIALTIPDGVTR

-302 YRAFP
+302 YCAFP
-307 DECDVTALNPQ
+307 DECDLTVLNPQ

-339 EAADV
+339 EAADA

-381 AELGGYPVTSIG
+381 AELGG
-393 GWVFCSLDGC
+393 
-403 PLDAPFEIVLP
+403 
-414 EGLRALDADTF
+414 
-425 SDCFYAAN
+425 
-433 VTLPASL
+433 
-440 EIIPEGCFGRIPA
+440 
-453 EIDFPNGNPR
+453 
-463 YSCEN
+463 
-468 GFLIDNTTQT
+468 
-478 LLYTAPSSH
+478 
-487 GTALPAVRRLG
+487 
-498 DWSLANWLWYDDD
+498 
-511 DPVLPDTLESVGSH
+511 
-525 IFYDCCVTRV
+525 
-535 TFPDGVTELSPYT
+535 
-548 FHSTDLQEVHL
+548 
-559 PASLREIPDFC
+559 
-570 FWNCQLTALTIP
+570 
-582 DGVTHIG
+582 
-589 AQAFNGF
+589 
-596 TGEIIQA
+596 
-603 VTLPASVEF
+603 
-612 VGYRAFPDECDVTA
+612 
-626 LNPQVHFE
+626 
-634 TATEYAERIP
+634 
-644 EYDWYG
+644 
-650 DEAADVLYSDG
+650 
-661 LFDYEL
+661 
-667 SSRGAVLLDCSRF
+667 
-680 FNQPEV
+680 
-686 PDVLEIPSELGGT
+686 T

-714 CADSLLFGIVL
+714 YADSLLFGIVL

-816 WKPAGNEIRLPDT
+816 WKPAGNEICLPDT

>member
-19 AEDAESRRDGAF
+19 AEDAESHRDGAF

-39 AILTGCD
+39 AILTACD

-74 PVTSIGGGV
+74 PVTSIGGWL
-83 FCSLDGCPVDAPFEV
+83 FSSLDVCPVDAPFEV
-98 VLPEGLRTL
+98 VFPEGLRAL
-107 DAYTFTECF
+107 DADTFAECF
-116 YATKI
+116 YAVKV
-121 TLPAS
+121 TLPAT
-126 LEIIP
+126 LEVIP
-131 EGCFDRVPAEIDF
+131 EGCFNQIEAEIEF

-157 LINNT
+157 LIDNT

-174 GIALPAVRRLGDWSL
+174 GNPLPAVRRLGDCSL
-189 SNYYLWYDDY
+189 ANWLWDDDD

-212 YVFYDCGVTRVTF
+212 YIFYDCGVTRVTF
-225 PDGITELSPFTFSC
+225 PDGITELSPYTFYC
-239 TALQEVHLP
+239 TDLQEVHLP

-256 YCFWDCH
+256 YCFWNCQ
-263 LTALTIPDGVTR
+263 LIALTIPDGVTR

-333 YDWYGD
+333 YDWYGG

-357 RGAVLLDCSR
+357 RGAVLLGCSR

-381 AELGGYPVTSIG
+381 AELGGYPVVGLGAYALCTYDFAGGRDFSI
-393 GWVFCSLDGC
+393 
-403 PLDAPFEIVLP
+403 IV
-414 EGLRALDADTF
+414 
-425 SDCFYAAN
+425 
-433 VTLPASL
+433 
-440 EIIPEGCFGRIPA
+440 
-453 EIDFPNGNPR
+453 
-463 YSCEN
+463 
-468 GFLIDNTTQT
+468 
-478 LLYTAPSSH
+478 
-487 GTALPAVRRLG
+487 
-498 DWSLANWLWYDDD
+498 
-511 DPVLPDTLESVGSH
+511 
-525 IFYDCCVTRV
+525 
-535 TFPDGVTELSPYT
+535 
-548 FHSTDLQEVHL
+548 
-559 PASLREIPDFC
+559 
-570 FWNCQLTALTIP
+570 
-582 DGVTHIG
+582 
-589 AQAFNGF
+589 
-596 TGEIIQA
+596 
-603 VTLPASVEF
+603 
-612 VGYRAFPDECDVTA
+612 
-626 LNPQVHFE
+626 
-634 TATEYAERIP
+634 
-644 EYDWYG
+644 
-650 DEAADVLYSDG
+650 
-661 LFDYEL
+661 
-667 SSRGAVLLDCSRF
+667 
-680 FNQPEV
+680 
-686 PDVLEIPSELGGT
+686 
-699 PVVAIAANALNTSES
+699 
-714 CADSLLFGIVL
+714 
-725 PEGVQRVEADA
+725 PEGVRFMTSDA
-736 FQCCHAATQIS
+736 FLCCHAATRIS
-747 FPSTLTMLA
+747 FPSTLDDLP
-756 EGSFFHVY
+756 ESSFYHVS

-829 LESIGP
+829 LESIVP

>member
-39 AILTGCD
+39 AVLTGCD

-74 PVTSIGGGV
+74 PVTAIGGWL
-83 FCSLDGCPVDAPFEV
+83 FSSLDVCPVDVPFEV
-98 VLPEGLRTL
+98 VLPEGLRAL
-107 DAYTFTECF
+107 DADTFAECF
-116 YATKI
+116 YAVNV
-121 TLPAS
+121 TLPAT

-131 EGCFDRVPAEIDF
+131 EGCFNLIEAEIDF
-144 PNGNPR
+144 PNSNPR

-157 LINNT
+157 LIDNT

-174 GIALPAVRRLGDWSL
+174 GNPLPAVRRLGDCSL
-189 SNYYLWYDDY
+189 ANWLWDDDD

-212 YVFYDCGVTRVTF
+212 YIFYDCGVTRVTF
-225 PDGITELSPFTFSC
+225 PDGITELSPYTFYC
-239 TALQEVHLP
+239 TDLQEVHLP

-256 YCFWDCH
+256 YCFWNCQ
-263 LTALTIPDGVTR
+263 LIALTIPDGVTR

-333 YDWYGD
+333 YDWYGG

-357 RGAVLLDCSR
+357 RGAVLLGCSR
-367 FLNQPEVP
+367 FL
-375 DVLEIP
+375 
-381 AELGGYPVTSIG
+381 
-393 GWVFCSLDGC
+393 
-403 PLDAPFEIVLP
+403 
-414 EGLRALDADTF
+414 
-425 SDCFYAAN
+425 
-433 VTLPASL
+433 
-440 EIIPEGCFGRIPA
+440 
-453 EIDFPNGNPR
+453 
-463 YSCEN
+463 
-468 GFLIDNTTQT
+468 
-478 LLYTAPSSH
+478 
-487 GTALPAVRRLG
+487 
-498 DWSLANWLWYDDD
+498 
-511 DPVLPDTLESVGSH
+511 
-525 IFYDCCVTRV
+525 
-535 TFPDGVTELSPYT
+535 
-548 FHSTDLQEVHL
+548 
-559 PASLREIPDFC
+559 
-570 FWNCQLTALTIP
+570 
-582 DGVTHIG
+582 
-589 AQAFNGF
+589 
-596 TGEIIQA
+596 
-603 VTLPASVEF
+603 
-612 VGYRAFPDECDVTA
+612 
-626 LNPQVHFE
+626 
-634 TATEYAERIP
+634 
-644 EYDWYG
+644 
-650 DEAADVLYSDG
+650 
-661 LFDYEL
+661 
-667 SSRGAVLLDCSRF
+667 
-680 FNQPEV
+680 NQPEV

-725 PEGVQRVEADA
+725 PEGVQRVEAGA

-957 EINQRNPDW
+957 EINRRNPDW

>member
-74 PVTSIGGGV
+74 PVTSIGGWV

-98 VLPEGLRTL
+98 VLPEGLRAL
-107 DAYTFTECF
+107 DADTFADCF
-116 YATKI
+116 YAANV
-121 TLPAS
+121 TLPAT

-131 EGCFDRVPAEIDF
+131 EDCFDRISAEIEF

-157 LINNT
+157 LIDNT

-174 GIALPAVRRLGDWSL
+174 GNPLPAVRRLGDCSL
-189 SNYYLWYDDY
+189 ANWLWDDDD

-212 YVFYDCGVTRVTF
+212 YIFYDCGVTRVTF
-225 PDGITELSPFTFSC
+225 PDGITELSPYTFYC
-239 TALQEVHLP
+239 TDLQEVHLP

-256 YCFWDCH
+256 YCFWNCQ
-263 LTALTIPDGVTR
+263 LIALTIPDGVTR

-318 VHFETATEYAERIPE
+318 VHFETAAEYAERIPE

-339 EAADV
+339 EAADA

-357 RGAVLLDCSR
+357 RGAVLLGCSR

-381 AELGGYPVTSIG
+381 ATLGGYPVVGLGAYALCTYDFAGGRDFSI
-393 GWVFCSLDGC
+393 
-403 PLDAPFEIVLP
+403 IV
-414 EGLRALDADTF
+414 
-425 SDCFYAAN
+425 
-433 VTLPASL
+433 
-440 EIIPEGCFGRIPA
+440 
-453 EIDFPNGNPR
+453 
-463 YSCEN
+463 
-468 GFLIDNTTQT
+468 
-478 LLYTAPSSH
+478 
-487 GTALPAVRRLG
+487 
-498 DWSLANWLWYDDD
+498 
-511 DPVLPDTLESVGSH
+511 
-525 IFYDCCVTRV
+525 
-535 TFPDGVTELSPYT
+535 
-548 FHSTDLQEVHL
+548 
-559 PASLREIPDFC
+559 
-570 FWNCQLTALTIP
+570 
-582 DGVTHIG
+582 
-589 AQAFNGF
+589 
-596 TGEIIQA
+596 
-603 VTLPASVEF
+603 
-612 VGYRAFPDECDVTA
+612 
-626 LNPQVHFE
+626 
-634 TATEYAERIP
+634 
-644 EYDWYG
+644 
-650 DEAADVLYSDG
+650 
-661 LFDYEL
+661 
-667 SSRGAVLLDCSRF
+667 
-680 FNQPEV
+680 
-686 PDVLEIPSELGGT
+686 
-699 PVVAIAANALNTSES
+699 
-714 CADSLLFGIVL
+714 
-725 PEGVQRVEADA
+725 PEGVRFMTSDA
-736 FQCCHAATQIS
+736 FLRCHAATRIS
-747 FPSTLTMLA
+747 FPSTLDDLP
-756 EGSFFHVY
+756 ESSFYHVS

>member
-11 LLLPLTAL
+11 LLLPLTAW
-19 AEDAESRRDGAF
+19 AEDAEIHRDGAF

-39 AILTGCD
+39 ATLTGCD

-74 PVTSIGGGV
+74 PVTSIGGWV
-83 FCSLDGCPVDAPFEV
+83 FCSLDGSPVDAPFEV
-98 VLPEGLRTL
+98 VLPEGLR
-107 DAYTFTECF
+107 
-116 YATKI
+116 
-121 TLPAS
+121 
-126 LEIIP
+126 
-131 EGCFDRVPAEIDF
+131 
-144 PNGNPR
+144 
-150 YSCENGF
+150 
-157 LINNT
+157 
-162 TQTLLYTAPSSH
+162 
-174 GIALPAVRRLGDWSL
+174 
-189 SNYYLWYDDY
+189 
-199 DPVLPDTLESVGS
+199 
-212 YVFYDCGVTRVTF
+212 
-225 PDGITELSPFTFSC
+225 
-239 TALQEVHLP
+239 
-248 ASLREIPD
+248 
-256 YCFWDCH
+256 
-263 LTALTIPDGVTR
+263 
-275 IGAHAVDWF
+275 
-284 TGEIIG
+284 
-290 AVTLPASVEFVG
+290 
-302 YRAFP
+302 
-307 DECDVTALNPQ
+307 
-318 VHFETATEYAERIPE
+318 
-333 YDWYGD
+333 
-339 EAADV
+339 
-344 LYSDGLFDYELSS
+344 
-357 RGAVLLDCSR
+357 
-367 FLNQPEVP
+367 
-375 DVLEIP
+375 
-381 AELGGYPVTSIG
+381 
-393 GWVFCSLDGC
+393 
-403 PLDAPFEIVLP
+403 
-414 EGLRALDADTF
+414 ALDADTF
-425 SDCFYAAN
+425 TECFYAAN
-433 VTLPASL
+433 VTLPATL

-468 GFLIDNTTQT
+468 GFLIDRDTQT

-487 GTALPAVRRLG
+487 GIALPAVRRLG

-511 DPVLPDTLESVGSH
+511 DPVLPDTLESVGGH

-634 TATEYAERIP
+634 TAAEYA
-644 EYDWYG
+644 
-650 DEAADVLYSDG
+650 LYSDG

-667 SSRGAVLLDCSRF
+667 SSRGAVLLGCSRF

-686 PDVLEIPSELGGT
+686 PDVLEIPAELGGT

>member
-74 PVTSIGGGV
+74 PVTSIGGWV

-98 VLPEGLRTL
+98 VLPEGLRAL
-107 DAYTFTECF
+107 DADTFADCF
-116 YATKI
+116 YAANV
-121 TLPAS
+121 TLPAT

-131 EGCFDRVPAEIDF
+131 EDCFDRISAEIEF

-157 LINNT
+157 LIDNT

-174 GIALPAVRRLGDWSL
+174 GNPLPAVRRLGDCSL
-189 SNYYLWYDDY
+189 ANWLWDDDD

-212 YVFYDCGVTRVTF
+212 YIFYDCGVTRVTF
-225 PDGITELSPFTFSC
+225 PDGITELSPYTFYC
-239 TALQEVHLP
+239 TDLQEVHLP

-256 YCFWDCH
+256 YCFWNCQ
-263 LTALTIPDGVTR
+263 LIALTIPDGVTR

-333 YDWYGD
+333 YDWYGG

-357 RGAVLLDCSR
+357 RGAVLLGCSR

-381 AELGGYPVTSIG
+381 A
-393 GWVFCSLDGC
+393 
-403 PLDAPFEIVLP
+403 
-414 EGLRALDADTF
+414 
-425 SDCFYAAN
+425 
-433 VTLPASL
+433 
-440 EIIPEGCFGRIPA
+440 
-453 EIDFPNGNPR
+453 
-463 YSCEN
+463 
-468 GFLIDNTTQT
+468 
-478 LLYTAPSSH
+478 
-487 GTALPAVRRLG
+487 
-498 DWSLANWLWYDDD
+498 
-511 DPVLPDTLESVGSH
+511 
-525 IFYDCCVTRV
+525 
-535 TFPDGVTELSPYT
+535 
-548 FHSTDLQEVHL
+548 
-559 PASLREIPDFC
+559 
-570 FWNCQLTALTIP
+570 
-582 DGVTHIG
+582 
-589 AQAFNGF
+589 
-596 TGEIIQA
+596 
-603 VTLPASVEF
+603 
-612 VGYRAFPDECDVTA
+612 
-626 LNPQVHFE
+626 
-634 TATEYAERIP
+634 
-644 EYDWYG
+644 
-650 DEAADVLYSDG
+650 
-661 LFDYEL
+661 
-667 SSRGAVLLDCSRF
+667 
-680 FNQPEV
+680 
-686 PDVLEIPSELGGT
+686 ELGGT

-725 PEGVQRVEADA
+725 PEGVQRVEAGA

-884 PAYCVANCGLGAV
+884 PAYCVANTGLGAV

-908 FAFYYYDWEQT
+908 FAFYYYDAAQT

-925 LPASVEFVGFRA
+925 LPASVTFVGYRA
-937 FPDECEITALNPD
+937 FPDGCEITALNPD

>member
-11 LLLPLTAL
+11 LLLPLTVL

-53 SLYMFAEPPVS
+53 SLYMFAEPSVS

-74 PVTSIGGGV
+74 PVTAIGGWL
-83 FCSLDGCPVDAPFEV
+83 FSSLDVCPVDVPFEV
-98 VLPEGLRTL
+98 VLPEGLRAL
-107 DAYTFTECF
+107 DADTFAECF
-116 YATKI
+116 YAVKV
-121 TLPAS
+121 TLPAT

-131 EGCFDRVPAEIDF
+131 EGCFNLIEAEIDF
-144 PNGNPR
+144 PNSNPR

-157 LINNT
+157 LIDRD

-174 GIALPAVRRLGDWSL
+174 GNPLPAVRRLGDCSL
-189 SNYYLWYDDY
+189 MNWLWDDDD

-212 YVFYDCGVTRVTF
+212 YIFYDCGVTRVTF
-225 PDGITELSPFTFSC
+225 PDGITELSPYTFYC
-239 TALQEVHLP
+239 TDLQEVHLP

-256 YCFWDCH
+256 YCFWNCQ
-263 LTALTIPDGVTR
+263 LIALTIPDGVTR

-333 YDWYGD
+333 YDWYGG

-357 RGAVLLDCSR
+357 RGAVLLGCSR

-381 AELGGYPVTSIG
+381 A
-393 GWVFCSLDGC
+393 
-403 PLDAPFEIVLP
+403 
-414 EGLRALDADTF
+414 
-425 SDCFYAAN
+425 
-433 VTLPASL
+433 
-440 EIIPEGCFGRIPA
+440 
-453 EIDFPNGNPR
+453 
-463 YSCEN
+463 
-468 GFLIDNTTQT
+468 
-478 LLYTAPSSH
+478 
-487 GTALPAVRRLG
+487 
-498 DWSLANWLWYDDD
+498 
-511 DPVLPDTLESVGSH
+511 
-525 IFYDCCVTRV
+525 
-535 TFPDGVTELSPYT
+535 
-548 FHSTDLQEVHL
+548 
-559 PASLREIPDFC
+559 
-570 FWNCQLTALTIP
+570 
-582 DGVTHIG
+582 
-589 AQAFNGF
+589 
-596 TGEIIQA
+596 
-603 VTLPASVEF
+603 
-612 VGYRAFPDECDVTA
+612 
-626 LNPQVHFE
+626 
-634 TATEYAERIP
+634 
-644 EYDWYG
+644 
-650 DEAADVLYSDG
+650 
-661 LFDYEL
+661 
-667 SSRGAVLLDCSRF
+667 
-680 FNQPEV
+680 
-686 PDVLEIPSELGGT
+686 ELGGT

-725 PEGVQRVEADA
+725 PEGVQRVEAGA

>member
-39 AILTGCD
+39 AVLTGCD

-74 PVTSIGGGV
+74 PVTSIGGWV
-83 FCSLDGCPVDAPFEV
+83 FCSLDGSPVDAPFEV
-98 VLPEGLRTL
+98 VLPEGLRAL
-107 DAYTFTECF
+107 DADAFADCY
-116 YATKI
+116 YAAKV
-121 TLPAS
+121 TLPAT

-131 EGCFDRVPAEIDF
+131 EDCFDRISAEIDF

-157 LINNT
+157 LIDNT

-174 GIALPAVRRLGDWSL
+174 GNPLPAVRRLGDCSL
-189 SNYYLWYDDY
+189 ANWLWDDDD

-212 YVFYDCGVTRVTF
+212 YIFYDCGVTRVTF
-225 PDGITELSPFTFSC
+225 PDGITELSPYTFYC
-239 TALQEVHLP
+239 TDLQEVHLP

-256 YCFWDCH
+256 YCFWNCQ

-318 VHFETATEYAERIPE
+318 VHFETAAEYAERIPE

-357 RGAVLLDCSR
+357 RGAVLLGCSR

-381 AELGGYPVTSIG
+381 AELGGYPVVGLGAYALCTYDFAGGRDFSI
-393 GWVFCSLDGC
+393 
-403 PLDAPFEIVLP
+403 IV
-414 EGLRALDADTF
+414 
-425 SDCFYAAN
+425 
-433 VTLPASL
+433 
-440 EIIPEGCFGRIPA
+440 
-453 EIDFPNGNPR
+453 
-463 YSCEN
+463 
-468 GFLIDNTTQT
+468 
-478 LLYTAPSSH
+478 
-487 GTALPAVRRLG
+487 
-498 DWSLANWLWYDDD
+498 
-511 DPVLPDTLESVGSH
+511 
-525 IFYDCCVTRV
+525 
-535 TFPDGVTELSPYT
+535 
-548 FHSTDLQEVHL
+548 
-559 PASLREIPDFC
+559 
-570 FWNCQLTALTIP
+570 
-582 DGVTHIG
+582 
-589 AQAFNGF
+589 
-596 TGEIIQA
+596 
-603 VTLPASVEF
+603 
-612 VGYRAFPDECDVTA
+612 
-626 LNPQVHFE
+626 
-634 TATEYAERIP
+634 
-644 EYDWYG
+644 
-650 DEAADVLYSDG
+650 
-661 LFDYEL
+661 
-667 SSRGAVLLDCSRF
+667 
-680 FNQPEV
+680 
-686 PDVLEIPSELGGT
+686 
-699 PVVAIAANALNTSES
+699 
-714 CADSLLFGIVL
+714 
-725 PEGVQRVEADA
+725 PEGVRFMTSDA
-736 FQCCHAATQIS
+736 FLCCHAATRIS
-747 FPSTLTMLA
+747 FPSTLDDLP
-756 EGSFFHVY
+756 ESSFYHVS

>member
-74 PVTSIGGGV
+74 PVTSIGGWV
-83 FCSLDGCPVDAPFEV
+83 FCSLDGSPVDAPFEV
-98 VLPEGLRTL
+98 VLPEGLRAL
-107 DAYTFTECF
+107 DADAFADCY
-116 YATKI
+116 YAAKV
-121 TLPAS
+121 TLPAT

-131 EGCFDRVPAEIDF
+131 EDCFDRI
-144 PNGNPR
+144 
-150 YSCENGF
+150 S
-157 LINNT
+157 
-162 TQTLLYTAPSSH
+162 
-174 GIALPAVRRLGDWSL
+174 
-189 SNYYLWYDDY
+189 
-199 DPVLPDTLESVGS
+199 
-212 YVFYDCGVTRVTF
+212 
-225 PDGITELSPFTFSC
+225 
-239 TALQEVHLP
+239 
-248 ASLREIPD
+248 
-256 YCFWDCH
+256 
-263 LTALTIPDGVTR
+263 
-275 IGAHAVDWF
+275 
-284 TGEIIG
+284 
-290 AVTLPASVEFVG
+290 
-302 YRAFP
+302 
-307 DECDVTALNPQ
+307 
-318 VHFETATEYAERIPE
+318 
-333 YDWYGD
+333 
-339 EAADV
+339 
-344 LYSDGLFDYELSS
+344 
-357 RGAVLLDCSR
+357 
-367 FLNQPEVP
+367 
-375 DVLEIP
+375 
-381 AELGGYPVTSIG
+381 
-393 GWVFCSLDGC
+393 
-403 PLDAPFEIVLP
+403 
-414 EGLRALDADTF
+414 
-425 SDCFYAAN
+425 
-433 VTLPASL
+433 
-440 EIIPEGCFGRIPA
+440 A

-487 GTALPAVRRLG
+487 GNPLPAVRRLG
-498 DWSLANWLWYDDD
+498 DCSLMNWLWDDDD
-511 DPVLPDTLESVGSH
+511 DPVLPDTLESVGSY
-525 IFYDCCVTRV
+525 IFYDCGVTRV

-548 FHSTDLQEVHL
+548 FHCTDLQEVHL

-634 TATEYAERIP
+634 TAAEYAERIP

-650 DEAADVLYSDG
+650 DEAADALYSDG

>member
-39 AILTGCD
+39 AVLTGCD

-74 PVTSIGGGV
+74 PVTAIGGWL
-83 FCSLDGCPVDAPFEV
+83 FSSLDGSPVDAPFEV
-98 VLPEGLRTL
+98 VLPEGLRAL
-107 DAYTFTECF
+107 DADAFADCY
-116 YATKI
+116 YAAKV
-121 TLPAS
+121 TLPAT

-131 EGCFDRVPAEIDF
+131 EDCFDRISAEIDF

-157 LINNT
+157 LIDNT

-174 GIALPAVRRLGDWSL
+174 GNPLPAVRRLGDCSL
-189 SNYYLWYDDY
+189 ANWLWDDDD

-212 YVFYDCGVTRVTF
+212 YIFYDCGVTRVTF
-225 PDGITELSPFTFSC
+225 PDGITELSPYTFYC
-239 TALQEVHLP
+239 TDLQEVHLP

-256 YCFWDCH
+256 YCFWNCQ

-333 YDWYGD
+333 YDWYGG

-357 RGAVLLDCSR
+357 RGAVLLGCSR

-381 AELGGYPVTSIG
+381 A
-393 GWVFCSLDGC
+393 
-403 PLDAPFEIVLP
+403 
-414 EGLRALDADTF
+414 
-425 SDCFYAAN
+425 
-433 VTLPASL
+433 
-440 EIIPEGCFGRIPA
+440 
-453 EIDFPNGNPR
+453 
-463 YSCEN
+463 
-468 GFLIDNTTQT
+468 
-478 LLYTAPSSH
+478 
-487 GTALPAVRRLG
+487 
-498 DWSLANWLWYDDD
+498 
-511 DPVLPDTLESVGSH
+511 
-525 IFYDCCVTRV
+525 
-535 TFPDGVTELSPYT
+535 
-548 FHSTDLQEVHL
+548 
-559 PASLREIPDFC
+559 
-570 FWNCQLTALTIP
+570 
-582 DGVTHIG
+582 
-589 AQAFNGF
+589 
-596 TGEIIQA
+596 
-603 VTLPASVEF
+603 
-612 VGYRAFPDECDVTA
+612 
-626 LNPQVHFE
+626 
-634 TATEYAERIP
+634 
-644 EYDWYG
+644 
-650 DEAADVLYSDG
+650 
-661 LFDYEL
+661 
-667 SSRGAVLLDCSRF
+667 
-680 FNQPEV
+680 
-686 PDVLEIPSELGGT
+686 ELGGT

-725 PEGVQRVEADA
+725 PEGVQRVEAGA

-884 PAYCVANCGLGAV
+884 PAYCVANTGLGAV

-908 FAFYYYDWEQT
+908 FAFYYYDAAQT

-925 LPASVEFVGFRA
+925 LPASVTFVGYRA
-937 FPDECEITALNPD
+937 FPDGCEITALNPD

>member
-11 LLLPLTAL
+11 LLLPLTVL
-19 AEDAESRRDGAF
+19 AEDAESHRDGAF

-53 SLYMFAEPPVS
+53 SLYMFAEPSVS

-74 PVTSIGGGV
+74 PVTSIGGWA

-98 VLPEGLRTL
+98 VLPEGLRAL
-107 DAYTFTECF
+107 DADAFADCY
-116 YATKI
+116 YAAKV
-121 TLPAS
+121 TLPAT

-131 EGCFDRVPAEIDF
+131 EDCFDRISAEIEF

-157 LINNT
+157 LIDNT

-174 GIALPAVRRLGDWSL
+174 GNPLPAVRRLGDCSL
-189 SNYYLWYDDY
+189 MNWLWDDDD

-212 YVFYDCGVTRVTF
+212 YIFYDCGVTRVTF
-225 PDGITELSPFTFSC
+225 PDGITELSPYTFYC
-239 TALQEVHLP
+239 TDLQEVHLP

-256 YCFWDCH
+256 YCFWNCQ
-263 LTALTIPDGVTR
+263 LIALTIPDGVTR

-333 YDWYGD
+333 YDWYGG

-357 RGAVLLDCSR
+357 RGAVLLGCSR

-381 AELGGYPVTSIG
+381 AELGGYPVVGLGAYALCTYDFAGGRDFSI
-393 GWVFCSLDGC
+393 
-403 PLDAPFEIVLP
+403 IV
-414 EGLRALDADTF
+414 
-425 SDCFYAAN
+425 
-433 VTLPASL
+433 
-440 EIIPEGCFGRIPA
+440 
-453 EIDFPNGNPR
+453 
-463 YSCEN
+463 
-468 GFLIDNTTQT
+468 
-478 LLYTAPSSH
+478 
-487 GTALPAVRRLG
+487 
-498 DWSLANWLWYDDD
+498 
-511 DPVLPDTLESVGSH
+511 
-525 IFYDCCVTRV
+525 
-535 TFPDGVTELSPYT
+535 
-548 FHSTDLQEVHL
+548 
-559 PASLREIPDFC
+559 
-570 FWNCQLTALTIP
+570 
-582 DGVTHIG
+582 
-589 AQAFNGF
+589 
-596 TGEIIQA
+596 
-603 VTLPASVEF
+603 
-612 VGYRAFPDECDVTA
+612 
-626 LNPQVHFE
+626 
-634 TATEYAERIP
+634 
-644 EYDWYG
+644 
-650 DEAADVLYSDG
+650 
-661 LFDYEL
+661 
-667 SSRGAVLLDCSRF
+667 
-680 FNQPEV
+680 
-686 PDVLEIPSELGGT
+686 
-699 PVVAIAANALNTSES
+699 
-714 CADSLLFGIVL
+714 
-725 PEGVQRVEADA
+725 PEGVRFMTSDA
-736 FQCCHAATQIS
+736 FLCCHAATRIS
-747 FPSTLTMLA
+747 FPSTLDDLP
-756 EGSFFHVY
+756 ESSFYHVS

-908 FAFYYYDWEQT
+908 FAFYYYDAMQT
-919 ELSAVT
+919 ELAAVT
-925 LPASVEFVGFRA
+925 LPASVTFVGFRA

>member
-11 LLLPLTAL
+11 LLLPLTVL

-53 SLYMFAEPPVS
+53 SLYMFAEPSVS

-74 PVTSIGGGV
+74 PVTAIGGWL
-83 FCSLDGCPVDAPFEV
+83 FSSLDVCPVDVPFEV
-98 VLPEGLRTL
+98 VLPEGLRAL
-107 DAYTFTECF
+107 DADTFAECF
-116 YATKI
+116 YAVKV
-121 TLPAS
+121 TLPAT

-131 EGCFDRVPAEIDF
+131 EGCFNLIEAEIDF
-144 PNGNPR
+144 PNSNPR

-157 LINNT
+157 LIDRD

-174 GIALPAVRRLGDWSL
+174 GNPLPAVRRLGDCSL
-189 SNYYLWYDDY
+189 MNWLWDDDD

-212 YVFYDCGVTRVTF
+212 YIFYDCGVTRVTF
-225 PDGITELSPFTFSC
+225 PDGITELSPYTFYC
-239 TALQEVHLP
+239 TDLQEVHLP

-256 YCFWDCH
+256 YCFWNCQ

-318 VHFETATEYAERIPE
+318 VHFETAAEYAERIPE

-357 RGAVLLDCSR
+357 RGAVLLGCSR

-381 AELGGYPVTSIG
+381 AELGGYPVVGLGAYALCTYDFAGGRDFSI
-393 GWVFCSLDGC
+393 
-403 PLDAPFEIVLP
+403 IV
-414 EGLRALDADTF
+414 
-425 SDCFYAAN
+425 
-433 VTLPASL
+433 
-440 EIIPEGCFGRIPA
+440 
-453 EIDFPNGNPR
+453 
-463 YSCEN
+463 
-468 GFLIDNTTQT
+468 
-478 LLYTAPSSH
+478 
-487 GTALPAVRRLG
+487 
-498 DWSLANWLWYDDD
+498 
-511 DPVLPDTLESVGSH
+511 
-525 IFYDCCVTRV
+525 
-535 TFPDGVTELSPYT
+535 
-548 FHSTDLQEVHL
+548 
-559 PASLREIPDFC
+559 
-570 FWNCQLTALTIP
+570 
-582 DGVTHIG
+582 
-589 AQAFNGF
+589 
-596 TGEIIQA
+596 
-603 VTLPASVEF
+603 
-612 VGYRAFPDECDVTA
+612 
-626 LNPQVHFE
+626 
-634 TATEYAERIP
+634 
-644 EYDWYG
+644 
-650 DEAADVLYSDG
+650 
-661 LFDYEL
+661 
-667 SSRGAVLLDCSRF
+667 
-680 FNQPEV
+680 
-686 PDVLEIPSELGGT
+686 
-699 PVVAIAANALNTSES
+699 
-714 CADSLLFGIVL
+714 
-725 PEGVQRVEADA
+725 PEGVRFMTSDA
-736 FQCCHAATQIS
+736 FLCCHAATRIS
-747 FPSTLTMLA
+747 FPSTLDDLP
-756 EGSFFHVY
+756 ESSFYHVS

>member
-11 LLLPLTAL
+11 LLLPLTAW
-19 AEDAESRRDGAF
+19 AEDAEIHRDGAF

-39 AILTGCD
+39 ATLTGCD

-74 PVTSIGGGV
+74 PVTSIGGWV
-83 FCSLDGCPVDAPFEV
+83 FCSLDGSPVDAPFEV
-98 VLPEGLRTL
+98 VLPEGLR
-107 DAYTFTECF
+107 
-116 YATKI
+116 
-121 TLPAS
+121 
-126 LEIIP
+126 
-131 EGCFDRVPAEIDF
+131 
-144 PNGNPR
+144 
-150 YSCENGF
+150 
-157 LINNT
+157 
-162 TQTLLYTAPSSH
+162 
-174 GIALPAVRRLGDWSL
+174 
-189 SNYYLWYDDY
+189 
-199 DPVLPDTLESVGS
+199 
-212 YVFYDCGVTRVTF
+212 
-225 PDGITELSPFTFSC
+225 
-239 TALQEVHLP
+239 
-248 ASLREIPD
+248 
-256 YCFWDCH
+256 
-263 LTALTIPDGVTR
+263 
-275 IGAHAVDWF
+275 
-284 TGEIIG
+284 
-290 AVTLPASVEFVG
+290 
-302 YRAFP
+302 
-307 DECDVTALNPQ
+307 
-318 VHFETATEYAERIPE
+318 
-333 YDWYGD
+333 
-339 EAADV
+339 
-344 LYSDGLFDYELSS
+344 
-357 RGAVLLDCSR
+357 
-367 FLNQPEVP
+367 
-375 DVLEIP
+375 
-381 AELGGYPVTSIG
+381 
-393 GWVFCSLDGC
+393 
-403 PLDAPFEIVLP
+403 
-414 EGLRALDADTF
+414 ALDADTF
-425 SDCFYAAN
+425 AECFYAVK
-433 VTLPASL
+433 VTLPATL

-453 EIDFPNGNPR
+453 EIDFPKGNPR

-559 PASLREIPDFC
+559 PASLREIPDHC
-570 FWNCQLTALTIP
+570 FWNCKLTALTIP

-612 VGYRAFPDECDVTA
+612 VGYCAFPDECDVTV

-650 DEAADVLYSDG
+650 DEAADALYSDG

-667 SSRGAVLLDCSRF
+667 SSRGAVLLGCSRF
-680 FNQPEV
+680 LNQPEV
-686 PDVLEIPSELGGT
+686 PDVLEIPAELGGT

-714 CADSLLFGIVL
+714 YADSLLFGIVL

>member
-53 SLYMFAEPPVS
+53 SLYMFAEPQVS

-74 PVTSIGGGV
+74 PVTAIGGWL
-83 FCSLDGCPVDAPFEV
+83 FSSLDVCPVDAPFEV
-98 VLPEGLRTL
+98 VFPEGLRAL
-107 DAYTFTECF
+107 DADTFAECF
-116 YATKI
+116 YAVKV
-121 TLPAS
+121 TLPAT

-131 EGCFDRVPAEIDF
+131 EGCFDQISAEIEF

-174 GIALPAVRRLGDWSL
+174 GNPLPAVRRLGDCSL
-189 SNYYLWYDDY
+189 MNWLWDDDD

-212 YVFYDCGVTRVTF
+212 YIFYDCGVTRVTF
-225 PDGITELSPFTFSC
+225 PDGITELSPYTFYC
-239 TALQEVHLP
+239 TDLQEVHLP

-256 YCFWDCH
+256 YCFWNCQ
-263 LTALTIPDGVTR
+263 LIALTIPDGVTR

-318 VHFETATEYAERIPE
+318 VHFETAAEYAERIPE

-367 FLNQPEVP
+367 FL
-375 DVLEIP
+375 
-381 AELGGYPVTSIG
+381 
-393 GWVFCSLDGC
+393 
-403 PLDAPFEIVLP
+403 
-414 EGLRALDADTF
+414 
-425 SDCFYAAN
+425 
-433 VTLPASL
+433 
-440 EIIPEGCFGRIPA
+440 
-453 EIDFPNGNPR
+453 
-463 YSCEN
+463 
-468 GFLIDNTTQT
+468 
-478 LLYTAPSSH
+478 
-487 GTALPAVRRLG
+487 
-498 DWSLANWLWYDDD
+498 
-511 DPVLPDTLESVGSH
+511 
-525 IFYDCCVTRV
+525 
-535 TFPDGVTELSPYT
+535 
-548 FHSTDLQEVHL
+548 
-559 PASLREIPDFC
+559 
-570 FWNCQLTALTIP
+570 
-582 DGVTHIG
+582 
-589 AQAFNGF
+589 
-596 TGEIIQA
+596 
-603 VTLPASVEF
+603 
-612 VGYRAFPDECDVTA
+612 
-626 LNPQVHFE
+626 
-634 TATEYAERIP
+634 
-644 EYDWYG
+644 
-650 DEAADVLYSDG
+650 
-661 LFDYEL
+661 
-667 SSRGAVLLDCSRF
+667 
-680 FNQPEV
+680 NQPEV

-774 RYSCENGFLIDR
+774 RYSCENGFLIDNTTQTLLYTAPSSHGTALPAVR
-786 DTQTLLYA
+786 RLGDWSLANWLWYDDDDPVLPDTLESVGSHIFYDCCVTRVTFPDGITELSPYTFHSTDLQEVHLPASLREIPDHCFWNCQLTALTIPDGVTRIGAHAFDGFTGEIIGAVTLPASVEFVGYRAFPDECDVTALNPQVHFETVAEYALYSDGLFDYELSSRGAVLLGCSRFFNQPEVPDVLEIPAKLGGYPVVGLGAYALCTYDFADVRDFSIIVPEGVRFMTSDAFLCCHAATRISFPSTLDDLPENSFYQVSAEIDFPNGNPRYSCENGFLIDHDTQTLLYA

>member
-19 AEDAESRRDGAF
+19 AEDAESHRDGAF

-39 AILTGCD
+39 AVLTGCD

-53 SLYMFAEPPVS
+53 SLYMFAEPQVS

-74 PVTSIGGGV
+74 PVTAIGGWL
-83 FCSLDGCPVDAPFEV
+83 FSSLDVYPVDAPFEV
-98 VLPEGLRTL
+98 VLPEGLRAL
-107 DAYTFTECF
+107 DADTFAECF
-116 YATKI
+116 YAVKV
-121 TLPAS
+121 TLPAT
-126 LEIIP
+126 LEVIP
-131 EGCFDRVPAEIDF
+131 EGCFDQIEAEIDF

-157 LINNT
+157 LIDNT

-174 GIALPAVRRLGDWSL
+174 GIALPAVRRLGDCSL
-189 SNYYLWYDDY
+189 MNWLWYDDD

-212 YVFYDCGVTRVTF
+212 YIFYDCGVTRVTF
-225 PDGITELSPFTFSC
+225 PDGITELSPYTFYC
-239 TALQEVHLP
+239 TDLQEVHLP

-256 YCFWDCH
+256 YCFWNCQ

-275 IGAHAVDWF
+275 IGAHAIDWF

-318 VHFETATEYAERIPE
+318 VHFETAAEYAERIPE

-357 RGAVLLDCSR
+357 RGAVLLGCSR

-381 AELGGYPVTSIG
+381 SELGGYPVVGLGAYALCTYDFAGGRDFSI
-393 GWVFCSLDGC
+393 
-403 PLDAPFEIVLP
+403 IV
-414 EGLRALDADTF
+414 
-425 SDCFYAAN
+425 
-433 VTLPASL
+433 
-440 EIIPEGCFGRIPA
+440 
-453 EIDFPNGNPR
+453 
-463 YSCEN
+463 
-468 GFLIDNTTQT
+468 
-478 LLYTAPSSH
+478 
-487 GTALPAVRRLG
+487 
-498 DWSLANWLWYDDD
+498 
-511 DPVLPDTLESVGSH
+511 
-525 IFYDCCVTRV
+525 
-535 TFPDGVTELSPYT
+535 
-548 FHSTDLQEVHL
+548 
-559 PASLREIPDFC
+559 
-570 FWNCQLTALTIP
+570 
-582 DGVTHIG
+582 
-589 AQAFNGF
+589 
-596 TGEIIQA
+596 
-603 VTLPASVEF
+603 
-612 VGYRAFPDECDVTA
+612 
-626 LNPQVHFE
+626 
-634 TATEYAERIP
+634 
-644 EYDWYG
+644 
-650 DEAADVLYSDG
+650 
-661 LFDYEL
+661 
-667 SSRGAVLLDCSRF
+667 
-680 FNQPEV
+680 
-686 PDVLEIPSELGGT
+686 
-699 PVVAIAANALNTSES
+699 
-714 CADSLLFGIVL
+714 
-725 PEGVQRVEADA
+725 PEGVRFMTSDA
-736 FQCCHAATQIS
+736 FLCCHAATRIS
-747 FPSTLTMLA
+747 FPSTLDDLP
-756 EGSFFHVY
+756 EGSFYHVS

-864 SIYGC
+864 SIYGY

>member
-11 LLLPLTAL
+11 LVLPLTAL
-19 AEDAESRRDGAF
+19 AEDAESHRDGAF

-39 AILTGCD
+39 AVLTGCD

-74 PVTSIGGGV
+74 PVTSIGGWV

-98 VLPEGLRTL
+98 VLPEGLRAL
-107 DAYTFTECF
+107 DADTFADCF
-116 YATKI
+116 YAANV
-121 TLPAS
+121 TLPAT

-131 EGCFDRVPAEIDF
+131 EDCFDRISAEIEF

-157 LINNT
+157 LIDNT

-174 GIALPAVRRLGDWSL
+174 GNPLPAVRRLGDCSL
-189 SNYYLWYDDY
+189 ANWLWDDDD

-212 YVFYDCGVTRVTF
+212 YIFYDCGVTRVTF
-225 PDGITELSPFTFSC
+225 PDGITELSPYTFYC
-239 TALQEVHLP
+239 TDLQEVHLP

-256 YCFWDCH
+256 YCFWNCQ

-318 VHFETATEYAERIPE
+318 VHFETAAEYAERIPE

-357 RGAVLLDCSR
+357 RGAVLLGCSR

-381 AELGGYPVTSIG
+381 AELGGYPVVGLGAYALCTYDFAGGRDFSI
-393 GWVFCSLDGC
+393 
-403 PLDAPFEIVLP
+403 IV
-414 EGLRALDADTF
+414 
-425 SDCFYAAN
+425 
-433 VTLPASL
+433 
-440 EIIPEGCFGRIPA
+440 
-453 EIDFPNGNPR
+453 
-463 YSCEN
+463 
-468 GFLIDNTTQT
+468 
-478 LLYTAPSSH
+478 
-487 GTALPAVRRLG
+487 
-498 DWSLANWLWYDDD
+498 
-511 DPVLPDTLESVGSH
+511 
-525 IFYDCCVTRV
+525 
-535 TFPDGVTELSPYT
+535 
-548 FHSTDLQEVHL
+548 
-559 PASLREIPDFC
+559 
-570 FWNCQLTALTIP
+570 
-582 DGVTHIG
+582 
-589 AQAFNGF
+589 
-596 TGEIIQA
+596 
-603 VTLPASVEF
+603 
-612 VGYRAFPDECDVTA
+612 
-626 LNPQVHFE
+626 
-634 TATEYAERIP
+634 
-644 EYDWYG
+644 
-650 DEAADVLYSDG
+650 
-661 LFDYEL
+661 
-667 SSRGAVLLDCSRF
+667 
-680 FNQPEV
+680 
-686 PDVLEIPSELGGT
+686 
-699 PVVAIAANALNTSES
+699 
-714 CADSLLFGIVL
+714 
-725 PEGVQRVEADA
+725 PEGVRFMTSDA
-736 FQCCHAATQIS
+736 FLCCHAATRIS
-747 FPSTLTMLA
+747 FPSTLDDLP
-756 EGSFFHVY
+756 ESSFYHVS

>member
-39 AILTGCD
+39 AVLTGCD

-74 PVTSIGGGV
+74 PVTAIGGWL
-83 FCSLDGCPVDAPFEV
+83 FSSLDVCPVDVPFEV
-98 VLPEGLRTL
+98 VLPEGLRAL
-107 DAYTFTECF
+107 DADTFAECF
-116 YATKI
+116 YAVKV
-121 TLPAS
+121 TLPAT

-131 EGCFDRVPAEIDF
+131 EGCFNLIEAEIDF
-144 PNGNPR
+144 PNSNPR

-157 LINNT
+157 LIDRD

-174 GIALPAVRRLGDWSL
+174 GNPLPAVRRLGDCSL
-189 SNYYLWYDDY
+189 MNWLWDDDD

-212 YVFYDCGVTRVTF
+212 YIFYDCGVTRVTF
-225 PDGITELSPFTFSC
+225 PDGITELSPYTFYC
-239 TALQEVHLP
+239 TDLQEVHLP

-256 YCFWDCH
+256 YCFWNCQ

-318 VHFETATEYAERIPE
+318 VHFETAAEYAERIPE

-357 RGAVLLDCSR
+357 RGAVLLGCSR

-381 AELGGYPVTSIG
+381 A
-393 GWVFCSLDGC
+393 
-403 PLDAPFEIVLP
+403 
-414 EGLRALDADTF
+414 
-425 SDCFYAAN
+425 
-433 VTLPASL
+433 
-440 EIIPEGCFGRIPA
+440 
-453 EIDFPNGNPR
+453 
-463 YSCEN
+463 
-468 GFLIDNTTQT
+468 
-478 LLYTAPSSH
+478 
-487 GTALPAVRRLG
+487 
-498 DWSLANWLWYDDD
+498 
-511 DPVLPDTLESVGSH
+511 
-525 IFYDCCVTRV
+525 
-535 TFPDGVTELSPYT
+535 
-548 FHSTDLQEVHL
+548 
-559 PASLREIPDFC
+559 
-570 FWNCQLTALTIP
+570 
-582 DGVTHIG
+582 
-589 AQAFNGF
+589 
-596 TGEIIQA
+596 
-603 VTLPASVEF
+603 
-612 VGYRAFPDECDVTA
+612 
-626 LNPQVHFE
+626 
-634 TATEYAERIP
+634 
-644 EYDWYG
+644 
-650 DEAADVLYSDG
+650 
-661 LFDYEL
+661 
-667 SSRGAVLLDCSRF
+667 
-680 FNQPEV
+680 
-686 PDVLEIPSELGGT
+686 ELGGT

-869 WEIQLLRFPATLTEI
+869 WEIQLLRFPATLMEI

>member
-53 SLYMFAEPPVS
+53 SLYMFAEPSVS

-74 PVTSIGGGV
+74 PVTSIGGWV

-98 VLPEGLRTL
+98 VLPEGLRAL
-107 DAYTFTECF
+107 DADTFADCF
-116 YATKI
+116 YAANV
-121 TLPAS
+121 TLPAT

-131 EGCFDRVPAEIDF
+131 EDCFDRISAEIDF

-157 LINNT
+157 LIDNT

-174 GIALPAVRRLGDWSL
+174 GNPLPAVRRLGDCSL
-189 SNYYLWYDDY
+189 ANWLWDDDD

-212 YVFYDCGVTRVTF
+212 YIFYDCGVTRVTF
-225 PDGITELSPFTFSC
+225 PDGITELSPYTFYC
-239 TALQEVHLP
+239 TDLQEVHLP

-256 YCFWDCH
+256 YCFWNCQ
-263 LTALTIPDGVTR
+263 LIALTIPDGVTH

-333 YDWYGD
+333 YDWYGG

-357 RGAVLLDCSR
+357 RGAVLLGCSR

-381 AELGGYPVTSIG
+381 AELGGYPVVGLGAYALCTYDFAGGRDFSI
-393 GWVFCSLDGC
+393 
-403 PLDAPFEIVLP
+403 IV
-414 EGLRALDADTF
+414 
-425 SDCFYAAN
+425 
-433 VTLPASL
+433 
-440 EIIPEGCFGRIPA
+440 
-453 EIDFPNGNPR
+453 
-463 YSCEN
+463 
-468 GFLIDNTTQT
+468 
-478 LLYTAPSSH
+478 
-487 GTALPAVRRLG
+487 
-498 DWSLANWLWYDDD
+498 
-511 DPVLPDTLESVGSH
+511 
-525 IFYDCCVTRV
+525 
-535 TFPDGVTELSPYT
+535 
-548 FHSTDLQEVHL
+548 
-559 PASLREIPDFC
+559 
-570 FWNCQLTALTIP
+570 
-582 DGVTHIG
+582 
-589 AQAFNGF
+589 
-596 TGEIIQA
+596 
-603 VTLPASVEF
+603 
-612 VGYRAFPDECDVTA
+612 
-626 LNPQVHFE
+626 
-634 TATEYAERIP
+634 
-644 EYDWYG
+644 
-650 DEAADVLYSDG
+650 
-661 LFDYEL
+661 
-667 SSRGAVLLDCSRF
+667 
-680 FNQPEV
+680 
-686 PDVLEIPSELGGT
+686 
-699 PVVAIAANALNTSES
+699 
-714 CADSLLFGIVL
+714 
-725 PEGVQRVEADA
+725 PEGVRFMTSDA
-736 FQCCHAATQIS
+736 FLCCHAATRIS
-747 FPSTLTMLA
+747 FPSTLDDLP
-756 EGSFFHVY
+756 ESSFYHVS

>member
-19 AEDAESRRDGAF
+19 AEDAEIHRDGAF

-39 AILTGCD
+39 ATLTGCD

-53 SLYMFAEPPVS
+53 SLYMFAEPQVS

-74 PVTSIGGGV
+74 PVTAIGGGV
-83 FCSLDGCPVDAPFEV
+83 FCSLDGCPVDAPFEL
-98 VLPEGLRTL
+98 VLPEGLRAL
-107 DAYTFTECF
+107 DADAFADCY
-116 YATKI
+116 YAAKV
-121 TLPAS
+121 TLPAT

-131 EGCFDRVPAEIDF
+131 EDCFDRISAEIDF

-157 LINNT
+157 LIDRD

-174 GIALPAVRRLGDWSL
+174 GTALPAVRRLGDGSL
-189 SNYYLWYDDY
+189 LNWLWYDDD

-212 YVFYDCGVTRVTF
+212 YIFYDCGVTRVTF
-225 PDGITELSPFTFSC
+225 PDGITELSPYTFYC
-239 TALQEVHLP
+239 TDLQEVHLP

-256 YCFWDCH
+256 YCFWNCQ

-275 IGAHAVDWF
+275 IGAHAFDGF

-318 VHFETATEYAERIPE
+318 VHFETAAEYAERHPE
-333 YDWYGD
+333 YDWDSD

-381 AELGGYPVTSIG
+381 ATLGGYPVTAIG
-393 GWVFCSLDGC
+393 GWVFSSLDGC
-403 PLDAPFEIVLP
+403 PLDAPFEVVLP

-425 SDCFYAAN
+425 AECFYAVK
-433 VTLPASL
+433 VTLPATL

-559 PASLREIPDFC
+559 PASLREIPDYC

-582 DGVTHIG
+582 DGVTRIG
-589 AQAFNGF
+589 AHAFDGF
-596 TGEIIQA
+596 TGEIIGA

-634 TATEYAERIP
+634 TAAEYA
-644 EYDWYG
+644 
-650 DEAADVLYSDG
+650 LYSDG

-667 SSRGAVLLDCSRF
+667 SSRGAVLLNCSRF
-680 FNQPEV
+680 FNQPEI
-686 PDVLEIPSELGGT
+686 PDVLEIPAKLGGT

-829 LESIGP
+829 LESIGS

-864 SIYGC
+864 SIYAC

-937 FPDECEITALNPD
+937 FPDRCEITALNPD

>member
-19 AEDAESRRDGAF
+19 AEDAESHRDGAF

-74 PVTSIGGGV
+74 PVTSIGGWV

-98 VLPEGLRTL
+98 VLPEGLR
-107 DAYTFTECF
+107 
-116 YATKI
+116 
-121 TLPAS
+121 
-126 LEIIP
+126 
-131 EGCFDRVPAEIDF
+131 
-144 PNGNPR
+144 
-150 YSCENGF
+150 
-157 LINNT
+157 
-162 TQTLLYTAPSSH
+162 
-174 GIALPAVRRLGDWSL
+174 
-189 SNYYLWYDDY
+189 
-199 DPVLPDTLESVGS
+199 
-212 YVFYDCGVTRVTF
+212 
-225 PDGITELSPFTFSC
+225 
-239 TALQEVHLP
+239 
-248 ASLREIPD
+248 
-256 YCFWDCH
+256 
-263 LTALTIPDGVTR
+263 
-275 IGAHAVDWF
+275 
-284 TGEIIG
+284 
-290 AVTLPASVEFVG
+290 
-302 YRAFP
+302 
-307 DECDVTALNPQ
+307 
-318 VHFETATEYAERIPE
+318 
-333 YDWYGD
+333 
-339 EAADV
+339 
-344 LYSDGLFDYELSS
+344 
-357 RGAVLLDCSR
+357 
-367 FLNQPEVP
+367 
-375 DVLEIP
+375 
-381 AELGGYPVTSIG
+381 
-393 GWVFCSLDGC
+393 
-403 PLDAPFEIVLP
+403 
-414 EGLRALDADTF
+414 ALDADTF
-425 SDCFYAAN
+425 AECFYAVK
-433 VTLPASL
+433 VTLPATL

-559 PASLREIPDFC
+559 PASLREIPDHC

-582 DGVTHIG
+582 DGVTRIG
-589 AQAFNGF
+589 AHAFDGF
-596 TGEIIQA
+596 TGEIIGA

-634 TATEYAERIP
+634 TAAEYAERRSEYDWDSDEAADALYSDGLFDYELSSRGAVLLDCSRFLNQPEVPDVLEIPAELGGYPVTAIGGWVFCSLDGCPVDAPFEVVLPEGLRALDADTFAECFYAVKVTLPATLEIIPEGCFGRIPAEIDFPNGNPRYSCENGFLIDNTTQTLLYTAPSSHGTALPAVRRLGDWSLANWLWYDDDDPVLPDTLESVGSHIFYDCCVTRVTFPDGVTELSPYTFHSTDLQEVHLPASLREIPDHCFWNCQLTALTIPDGVTRIGAHAFDGFTGEIIGAVTLPASVEFVGYRAFPDECDVTALNPQVHFETAAEYAERIS

-650 DEAADVLYSDG
+650 DEAADALYSDG

-804 AVRRLGDSALDN
+804 AVRRLGASALDN

-853 LPDGVRELSDC
+853 LPDDVRELSDC

>member
-11 LLLPLTAL
+11 LVLPLTAL
-19 AEDAESRRDGAF
+19 AEDAESHRDGAF

-39 AILTGCD
+39 AVLTGCD

-74 PVTSIGGGV
+74 PVTSIGGWV
-83 FCSLDGCPVDAPFEV
+83 FCSLDGSPVDAPFEV
-98 VLPEGLRTL
+98 VLPEGLRAL
-107 DAYTFTECF
+107 DADAFADCY
-116 YATKI
+116 YAAKV
-121 TLPAS
+121 TLPAT

-131 EGCFDRVPAEIDF
+131 EDCFDRISAEIDF
-144 PNGNPR
+144 PNGNP
-150 YSCENGF
+150 
-157 LINNT
+157 
-162 TQTLLYTAPSSH
+162 
-174 GIALPAVRRLGDWSL
+174 LPAVRRLGDCSL
-189 SNYYLWYDDY
+189 ANWLWDDDD

-212 YVFYDCGVTRVTF
+212 YIFYDCGVTRVTF
-225 PDGITELSPFTFSC
+225 PDGITELSPYTFYC
-239 TALQEVHLP
+239 TDLQEVHLP

-256 YCFWDCH
+256 YCFWNCQ
-263 LTALTIPDGVTR
+263 LIALTIPDGVTR

-333 YDWYGD
+333 YDWYGG

-381 AELGGYPVTSIG
+381 AELGGYPVVGLGAYALCTYDFAGGRDFSI
-393 GWVFCSLDGC
+393 
-403 PLDAPFEIVLP
+403 IV
-414 EGLRALDADTF
+414 
-425 SDCFYAAN
+425 
-433 VTLPASL
+433 
-440 EIIPEGCFGRIPA
+440 
-453 EIDFPNGNPR
+453 
-463 YSCEN
+463 
-468 GFLIDNTTQT
+468 
-478 LLYTAPSSH
+478 
-487 GTALPAVRRLG
+487 
-498 DWSLANWLWYDDD
+498 
-511 DPVLPDTLESVGSH
+511 
-525 IFYDCCVTRV
+525 
-535 TFPDGVTELSPYT
+535 
-548 FHSTDLQEVHL
+548 
-559 PASLREIPDFC
+559 
-570 FWNCQLTALTIP
+570 
-582 DGVTHIG
+582 
-589 AQAFNGF
+589 
-596 TGEIIQA
+596 
-603 VTLPASVEF
+603 
-612 VGYRAFPDECDVTA
+612 
-626 LNPQVHFE
+626 
-634 TATEYAERIP
+634 
-644 EYDWYG
+644 
-650 DEAADVLYSDG
+650 
-661 LFDYEL
+661 
-667 SSRGAVLLDCSRF
+667 
-680 FNQPEV
+680 
-686 PDVLEIPSELGGT
+686 
-699 PVVAIAANALNTSES
+699 
-714 CADSLLFGIVL
+714 
-725 PEGVQRVEADA
+725 PEGVRFMTSDA
-736 FQCCHAATQIS
+736 FLCCHAATRIS
-747 FPSTLTMLA
+747 FPSTLDDLP
-756 EGSFFHVY
+756 ESSFYHVS

-869 WEIQLLRFPATLTEI
+869 WEIQLLRFPATLMEI

>member
-19 AEDAESRRDGAF
+19 AEDAEIHRDGVF

-39 AILTGCD
+39 ATLTGCD
-46 WDAMQAD
+46 WDMMQAD
-53 SLYMFAEPPVS
+53 SLYIFAEPPVS

-74 PVTSIGGGV
+74 PVTAIGGWL
-83 FCSLDGCPVDAPFEV
+83 FSSLDVCPVDAPFEV
-98 VLPEGLRTL
+98 VLPEGLRAL
-107 DAYTFTECF
+107 DADTFAECF
-116 YATKI
+116 YAVKV
-121 TLPAS
+121 TLPAT
-126 LEIIP
+126 LEVIP
-131 EGCFDRVPAEIDF
+131 EGCFDQIEAEIDF

-157 LINNT
+157 LIDNT

-174 GIALPAVRRLGDWSL
+174 GNPLPAVRRLGDCSL
-189 SNYYLWYDDY
+189 MNWLWDDDD

-212 YVFYDCGVTRVTF
+212 YIFYDCGVTRVTF
-225 PDGITELSPFTFSC
+225 PDGITELSPYTFYC
-239 TALQEVHLP
+239 TDLQEVHLP

-275 IGAHAVDWF
+275 IGAHAIDWF

-302 YRAFP
+302 YCAFP
-307 DECDVTALNPQ
+307 DECDVTVLNPH
-318 VHFETATEYAERIPE
+318 VHFETAAEYAERIPE

-339 EAADV
+339 EAADA

-357 RGAVLLDCSR
+357 RGAVLLGCSR

-381 AELGGYPVTSIG
+381 AELGGYPVVGLGAYALCTYDFAGGRDFSI
-393 GWVFCSLDGC
+393 
-403 PLDAPFEIVLP
+403 IV
-414 EGLRALDADTF
+414 
-425 SDCFYAAN
+425 
-433 VTLPASL
+433 
-440 EIIPEGCFGRIPA
+440 
-453 EIDFPNGNPR
+453 
-463 YSCEN
+463 
-468 GFLIDNTTQT
+468 
-478 LLYTAPSSH
+478 
-487 GTALPAVRRLG
+487 
-498 DWSLANWLWYDDD
+498 
-511 DPVLPDTLESVGSH
+511 
-525 IFYDCCVTRV
+525 
-535 TFPDGVTELSPYT
+535 
-548 FHSTDLQEVHL
+548 
-559 PASLREIPDFC
+559 
-570 FWNCQLTALTIP
+570 
-582 DGVTHIG
+582 
-589 AQAFNGF
+589 
-596 TGEIIQA
+596 
-603 VTLPASVEF
+603 
-612 VGYRAFPDECDVTA
+612 
-626 LNPQVHFE
+626 
-634 TATEYAERIP
+634 
-644 EYDWYG
+644 
-650 DEAADVLYSDG
+650 
-661 LFDYEL
+661 
-667 SSRGAVLLDCSRF
+667 
-680 FNQPEV
+680 
-686 PDVLEIPSELGGT
+686 
-699 PVVAIAANALNTSES
+699 
-714 CADSLLFGIVL
+714 
-725 PEGVQRVEADA
+725 PEGVRFMTSDA
-736 FQCCHAATQIS
+736 FLCCHAATRIS
-747 FPSTLTMLA
+747 FPSTLDDLP
-756 EGSFFHVY
+756 EGSFYHVS

-908 FAFYYYDWEQT
+908 FAFYYYDAMQT
-919 ELSAVT
+919 ELAAVT
-925 LPASVEFVGFRA
+925 LPASVTFVGFRA